1 MSGFIVLTLNDT
13 HKHTHTHTHTLNLSL
28 IMHVIGAMAVVVV
41 MEGKAVKMRSTV
53 KKSALG
59 ALE

>member
-1 MSGFIVLTLNDT
+1 MSGFIVLTLND
-13 HKHTHTHTHTLNLSL
+13 THTHTHTLNLSL
-28 IMHVIGAMAVVVV
+28 IMHVIGAMAVVV
-41 MEGKAVKMRSTV
+41 EGKAVKMRSTV